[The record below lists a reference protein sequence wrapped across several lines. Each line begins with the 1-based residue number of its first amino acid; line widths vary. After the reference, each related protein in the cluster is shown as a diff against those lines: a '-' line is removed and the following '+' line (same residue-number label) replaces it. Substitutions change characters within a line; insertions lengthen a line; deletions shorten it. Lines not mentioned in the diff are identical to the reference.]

1 MNPINWIEQTAR
13 DPLTEKPVKLLSWQK
28 EVLENM
34 YDDNCNVKKPH
45 LFIGFVKKIGK
56 SALGAMIC
64 AYRMAHR
71 RNELYTIIASSEEQ
85 AFVVYRSFIELFKFT
100 QFFSDLKVMRNR
112 ILHKTTGSELRVLTS
127 SPGSTHGLKPAL
139 VLADEIMSFDNFG
152 AGNQTKNSKNFK
164 QLEILEDSMSL
175 SRDPQK
181 IYLTNV
187 PASPSHPSLQLLKEC
202 KKDKKNWQV
211 VEFKAPQN
219 LKWSNKK
226 AWSIANPFYREGYQQ
241 VIDFYNERFKQAK
254 TSKNKENA
262 FCRWL
267 LGWGTLSDQHTWMDY
282 QNLQWIEKE
291 REKILNDREIEWAV
305 GFDLSLQGPDS
316 TSWVLA
322 GWKPLDDDESP
333 LNEQKLYLY
342 GNIYYGCIDKKQSLI
357 KENIINWH
365 NAGHL
370 VYQQTDVIKQNPIIQ
385 DFKDFMNSYP
395 HIKED
400 VRLIFDPALAD
411 PWRDA
416 LQDEYVTVAR
426 AYRPREITP
435 AIRNMQR
442 MAETKSIHILES
454 RNPAIEWQTQCGFV
468 NELSRNYCMLQRMNR
483 NNQLNVD
490 YWSAALLA
498 LSELL
503 KPRARAEGMVI

>member
-1 MNPINWIEQTAR
+1 MNAIKWIESTAR

-28 EVLENM
+28 EVLTNM

-187 PASPSHPSLQLLKEC
+187 PASPSHPSLQILKEC
-202 KKDKKNWQV
+202 KKDKANWQV

-226 AWSIANPFYREGYQQ
+226 AWAIANPFYKEGYEQ
-241 VIDFYNERFKQAK
+241 VIKFYDERFKQAL

-267 LGWGTLSDQHTWMDY
+267 LGWGTLSDQHVWIDY
-282 QNLQWIEKE
+282 QNLQWAEKD
-291 REKILNDREIEWAV
+291 RDKILNDRGLEWAV
-305 GFDLSLQGPDS
+305 GFDLSLQGIDS

-322 GWKPLDDDESP
+322 GIRPLDEDESP
-333 LNEQKLYLY
+333 LNEQKLYLL
-342 GNIYYGCIDKKQSLI
+342 GNIYYGNIDRKQSLI

-365 NAGHL
+365 NQGYL
-370 VYQQTDVIKQNPIIQ
+370 TYQQTDVIKQNPILA
-385 DFKDFMNSYP
+385 DFRDFMNRYP

-400 VRLIFDPALAD
+400 VRLIFDPALSD
-411 PWRDA
+411 SWRDA

-442 MAETKSIHILES
+442 MAETKSIYILENK
-454 RNPAIEWQTQCGFV
+454 NPAIEWQTQCGFV

-490 YWSAALLA
+490 YWSAALLGFIGA
-498 LSELL
+498 FKATRKS
-503 KPRARAEGMVI
+503 